1 MLEITNKDFCKR
13 KIKEVLILHN
23 SLKYL
28 NFKKY
33 IIEFISV
40 KTTLENLFVCY
51 FLLSKTF
58 L

>member
-28 NFKKY
+28 GFK
-33 IIEFISV
+33 IIHYSIYFSKNKIRKSF
-40 KTTLENLFVCY
+40 LFVIS
-51 FLLSKTF
+51 LSKTF